1 MLVKARVRALP
12 TSGWTTNAGSLAPL
26 VSWVLVAEIES
37 SAVNVGGLNTYLS
50 RPAGGSAAGMLLL
63 PMITG
68 IGSQVREFAD
78 TLAGHGVTA
87 LSWDPWRGRPSADE
101 TPMNVLFEWM
111 AELDDEASLAEMG
124 QLLDHLHG
132 DLGCRRVG
140 TIGWCLG
147 GRFALMLGGV
157 DPRLVNVV
165 AYHPTVPG
173 TPFPNHTLDA
183 VEYTAQIQAPVMML
197 YPGADDLVPVE
208 SFQRL
213 QAALQSRAEGASIVH
228 FYPGAEHGFSARI
241 RHSNPVNARA
251 SNLAWPQA
259 VAFIQ
264 ATTQEG

>member
-1 MLVKARVRALP
+1 
-12 TSGWTTNAGSLAPL
+12 
-26 VSWVLVAEIES
+26 VLVPEIES
-37 SAVNVGGLNTYLS
+37 STANVGGLNTYLS

-124 QLLDHLHG
+124 QLLDYLHG
-132 DLGCRRVG
+132 DLGCRKVG

-228 FYPGAEHGFSARI
+228 VYPGAEHGFSARI